1 MTDTASRA
9 AEEPPQFPEG
19 VAVVA
24 GGSGGLGR
32 AACEALA
39 RQGSD
44 VAILYRSKDANAAA
58 AVEAVRALG
67 AKAEAFKLDLVDSA
81 QCAATLAAIVERF
94 GRIHTAV
101 YAAGPAI
108 TIAYLSRIAP
118 EEFQRVL
125 IADVQAC
132 FNFVHAALPHL
143 RAKGGAAIGVT
154 TEQLE
159 RVDVRGSLSSVPK
172 AAVDKMFQVIA
183 KEEARFGVRAATL
196 RAGWVD
202 TGLGNEA
209 LSSKM
214 SEEAKKAL
222 LGGIPLGRMG
232 EPYEIG
238 EAIAFLASRRGG
250 YITGVSLTV
259 NGGHHL

>member
-1 MTDTASRA
+1 MS
-9 AEEPPQFPEG
+9 EPQDAPQFPEG

-32 AACEALA
+32 AACEAMA
-39 RQGSD
+39 RQGSN
-44 VAILYRSKDANAAA
+44 VAIIYRSKDANAAA
-58 AVEAVRALG
+58 AVEAVRG
-67 AKAEAFKLDLVDSA
+67 HGVEAETYKLDLTDSA
-81 QCAATLAAIVERF
+81 LCESTLAAMAERF

-101 YAAGPAI
+101 YAAGPSI
-108 TIAYLSRIAP
+108 TISHLSRIAP

-132 FNFVHAALPHL
+132 FNFVRAVLPHL
-143 RAKGGAAIGVT
+143 RVKGGAAIGVT
-154 TEQLE
+154 TEQLD
-159 RVDVRGSLSSVPK
+159 RVSLRGGLSSVPK

-183 KEEARFGVRAATL
+183 KEEARFGIRAATL

-209 LSSKM
+209 LSTKM
-214 SEEAKKAL
+214 SEEARKAL
-222 LGGIPLGRMG
+222 LAGIPLGRMG
-232 EPYEIG
+232 DAYEIG
-238 EAIAFLASRRGG
+238 ESIAFLASRRGG

-259 NGGHHL
+259 NGGSHL

>member
-1 MTDTASRA
+1 MTVHPDDQK
-9 AEEPPQFPEG
+9 QFPEG

-24 GGSGGLGR
+24 GGSGGLGS
-32 AACEALA
+32 AACEAFA

-44 VAILYRSKDANAAA
+44 VAVLYRSNDANAQYVLETVRSLG
-58 AVEAVRALG
+58 VEA
-67 AKAEAFKLDLVDSA
+67 EAYKLDLQDA
-81 QCAATLAAIVERF
+81 PACAARLREIAEKF
-94 GRIHTAV
+94 GRIHTGV

-108 TIAYLSRIAP
+108 TINHMSRIAP
-118 EEFQRVL
+118 EEFNRVL
-125 IADVQAC
+125 LADVQAC
-132 FNFVHAALPHL
+132 FNFIHATLPHV
-143 RAKGGAAIGVT
+143 RAKGGAMIGLT
-154 TEQLE
+154 TDQLD
-159 RVDVRGSLSSVPK
+159 RVELRGSLSSVPK

-202 TGLGNEA
+202 VGLGTEA

-214 SEEAKKAL
+214 SEEAKRAL
-222 LGGIPLGRMG
+222 LSSIPLGRMG
-232 EPYEIG
+232 QAYEIG

-250 YITGVSLTV
+250 YITGVSLTA

>member
-1 MTDTASRA
+1 MTTQTEDQR
-9 AEEPPQFPEG
+9 QFPEG
-19 VAVVA
+19 AAVVA
-24 GGSGGLGR
+24 GGSGGLGS
-32 AACEALA
+32 AACEAFA
-39 RQGSD
+39 RQGSG
-44 VAILYRSKDANAAA
+44 VAVLYHSRDEAAFA
-58 AVEAVRALG
+58 VVEKLRGFGVEA
-67 AKAEAFKLDLVDSA
+67 EAWKLDLREA
-81 QCAATLAAIVERF
+81 QQCASTLANVAERF
-94 GRIHTAV
+94 GRIHPAV

-108 TIAYLSRIAP
+108 TINYLSRIP
-118 EEFQRVL
+118 PDEFNRIL

-132 FNFVHAALPHL
+132 FNFVHAALPHV
-143 RAKGGAAIGVT
+143 RAKGGAMIGLT
-154 TEQLE
+154 TDQLD
-159 RVDVRGSLSSVPK
+159 RVELRGAMSSVPK

-202 TGLGNEA
+202 VGLGTEA

-222 LGGIPLGRMG
+222 LSSIPLGRMG
-232 EPYEIG
+232 QAYEIG

-250 YITGVSLTV
+250 YITGVSLTA

>member
-1 MTDTASRA
+1 MSASTTHATDTER
-9 AEEPPQFPEG
+9 QFPEG
-19 VAVVA
+19 AAIVA
-24 GGSGGLGR
+24 GGSGGLGS

-44 VAILYRSKDANAAA
+44 VAVLYFNRDAAAA
-58 AVEAVRALG
+58 AVVDRLQLLG
-67 AKAEAFKLDLVDSA
+67 VQAQAWKLDLCDSA
-81 QCAATLAAIVERF
+81 QCVSTLAAVAERF
-94 GRIHTAV
+94 GRIHTAI

-108 TIAYLSRIAP
+108 TINYLSRIPP
-118 EEFQRVL
+118 EEFNRVL
-125 IADVQAC
+125 QADVQAC
-132 FNFVHAALPHL
+132 FNFVHAALPHV
-143 RAKGGAAIGVT
+143 RKNGGAMIGVT
-154 TEQLE
+154 TEQLD
-159 RVDVRGSLSSVPK
+159 RVDLRGGLSSVPK

-202 TGLGNEA
+202 VGLGTEA

-214 SEEAKKAL
+214 SEEARKAL
-222 LGGIPLGRMG
+222 FSSIALGRMG
-232 EPYEIG
+232 QPYEIG
-238 EAIAFLASRRGG
+238 ESIAFLASRRGG